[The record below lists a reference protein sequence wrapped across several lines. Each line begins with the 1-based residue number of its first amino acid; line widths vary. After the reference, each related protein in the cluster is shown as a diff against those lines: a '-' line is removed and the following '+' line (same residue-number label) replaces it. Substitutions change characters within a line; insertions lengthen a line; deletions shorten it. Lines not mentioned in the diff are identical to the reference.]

1 MSDLDRACQAI
12 RSAAF
17 DDALADRLGLNAT
30 DLRCLELVIAEPGL
44 TAGRLAERAT
54 LTTGAVTG
62 VLDRLESAGF
72 VRRQPDPADRRSVTI
87 SAVDARAAEVRA
99 ALDPLSKAVA
109 AALGK
114 LSGGERSAVFEFLEA
129 TRAAVDEE
137 TARLRARARGGF
149 VGDAY
154 IAPIGGATRGRL
166 VFSTGAPRVALN
178 FSPLGPRAAA
188 RVIMET
194 AASRLRFDGPA
205 PPGELLRATF
215 DGPRPEIRVSG
226 GVVSVRYRRQ
236 AIAAFSSRQAKV
248 QLAAG
253 IPWTIELDGG
263 LTDLTGT
270 LRDVVLAGIEVAG
283 GANHVTL
290 DLPAPAGTVPI
301 RLGGVASSVKL
312 RRPETAP
319 VALQVDGGVA
329 HLRVDARKAE
339 QVGGRRR
346 FESDR
351 FASSPD
357 RYEIEILGG
366 ASEVKVTVS

>member
-351 FASSPD
+351 FAASPD